1 MRRSSLALLAAVWGV
16 ASAAVWGVAFA
27 APAAYDLNG
36 VALGGSEKD
45 VKKAFPAAYCKP
57 LEWKSD
63 ASDHRCDDAKV
74 SFGGVESKITIYL
87 KKGIVQAFDVR
98 FDTKDLDKVST
109 YLKKRYGAPVSEAKE
124 ALEGKA
130 GKGVYKALWEGG
142 KDRASLVSQLDK
154 KRAQLTVSRG
164 NWEEEIY
171 RVR

>member
-1 MRRSSLALLAAVWGV
+1 MRRSSLALLLWVFALPAA
-16 ASAAVWGVAFA
+16 
-27 APAAYDLNG
+27 AAYDLNG

-45 VKKAFPAAYCKP
+45 VKKAFPTAYCKP

-63 ASDHRCDDAKV
+63 ASDRRCDDAKV
-74 SFGGVESKITIYL
+74 SFGGVESKVTIYL

-98 FDTKDLDKVST
+98 FDTRDLDKVSA
-109 YLKKRYGAPVSEAKE
+109 YLKKRYGAPTSEANE
-124 ALEGKA
+124 VIAGKAA
-130 GKGVYKALWEGG
+130 GKGIYKALWETG
-142 KDRASLVSQLDK
+142 KDRASLVSQLEK